1 VSLRPLV
8 ASCTLSIAVL
18 ASIQPVEAS
27 AILFTDR
34 AEFNAAL
41 NGEYQ
46 LFTDFPVTDFSLIS
60 ALVAIGDYGGLRFAG
75 DPFNT
80 IQFGASLSSYPRP
93 DRGGLLAPVAL
104 TQPVTAIGF
113 DLVASNVYFPA
124 GFGSF
129 DFSSP
134 NTTDAL
140 FSFETGNGLVV
151 QTGLAPATFFGVLL
165 RDDVFRSLGWA
176 TGAYP
181 GCGFCAKSVSIDNL
195 AVQSVPEPS
204 SALLLFTGVSALL
217 VARRR
222 RASVRPA
229 SAIQG

>member
-1 VSLRPLV
+1 MRFRPFV
-8 ASCTLSIAVL
+8 A
-18 ASIQPVEAS
+18 ASIIVLVVIASHRAEAS

-41 NGEYQ
+41 NDDYQ
-46 LFTDFPVTDFSLIS
+46 LFTEFPITDFSLIN
-60 ALVAIGDYGGLRFAG
+60 ALVAIGNYRGLLFAG

-93 DRGGLLAPVAL
+93 DSGGALAPFTL

-113 DLVASNVYFPA
+113 DLVESNVYFPSSY
-124 GFGSF
+124 GYF

-134 NTTDAL
+134 IATDAL
-140 FSFETGNGLVV
+140 FRFETTNGLVV
-151 QTGLAPATFFGVLL
+151 QTTLAQATFFGVLL
-165 RDDVFRSLGWA
+165 MDDVFSSLGWA
-176 TGAYP
+176 TGPYP

-222 RASVRPA
+222 RR
-229 SAIQG
+229 SAGLYDRA